1 MKASIAAVLA
11 LLVASPVLA
20 QQRAMQTPQ
29 PTNVRLTFHLI
40 EADSFQG
47 EDADIR
53 AIVTELR
60 KLFRFQGY
68 RLASKSILNATAWP
82 PSNASQ
88 RITDPDGGIYTLSAR
103 VSTIDST
110 TVRLEV
116 ELMGTGNRDL
126 IVASVNLADG
136 KTAVLGSAK
145 PNQNARALIL
155 AVTPTINP

>member
-1 MKASIAAVLA
+1 MKASIAGVIA
-11 LLVASPVLA
+11 LLLASPVLA
-20 QQRAMQTPQ
+20 QSRERQAPP

-47 EDADIR
+47 DDADIR
-53 AIVTELR
+53 PIVTELR
-60 KLFRFQGY
+60 KLFRFEGY

-88 RITDPDGGIYTLSAR
+88 RITDPDGGIYTLSAH
-103 VSTIDST
+103 VSTVDST

-116 ELMGTGNRDL
+116 ELQATGGRDL
-126 IVASVNLADG
+126 ILASVNLADG

-145 PNQNARALIL
+145 ASQTSRALIL